1 MLLISFAQNDHVI
14 EDTLGARYF
23 LVYGTLPNC
32 WTWRNAKKKA
42 LVLEE
47 ALVCIDRE
55 EFPEFLCY
63 FHLVISLAQV
73 KFAEMLTPNQ
83 IRKNILYAWQR
94 ILFCKK
100 YWIDWDL
107 EIATHTHTHTHTHTE
122 KGKTQM
128 PPLWTQLYV
137 TFITR
142 FTLWI
147 WNILCTVLW
156 NWLIPTKCQCN
167 AKTNNANPWNKITI
181 LFQTSLEF

>member
-1 MLLISFAQNDHVI
+1 MKKCKEKSTGIGRGPCVYWSWGISWIPLLLPPGDKLGAGQVCWNAYPQPNSQKYPLCMA
-14 EDTLGARYF
+14 EDTVLQEVLDWLR
-23 LVYGTLPNC
+23 PWNC
-32 WTWRNAKKKA
+32 
-42 LVLEE
+42 
-47 ALVCIDRE
+47 
-55 EFPEFLCY
+55 
-63 FHLVISLAQV
+63 
-73 KFAEMLTPNQ
+73 
-83 IRKNILYAWQR
+83 
-94 ILFCKK
+94 
-100 YWIDWDL
+100 
-107 EIATHTHTHTHTHTE
+107 HTHTHTHTHTE

-167 AKTNNANPWNKITI
+167 AKTNNANLWNKITI

>member
-107 EIATHTHTHTHTHTE
+107 EIATHTHTHTHTE

-167 AKTNNANPWNKITI
+167 AKTNNANLWNKITI